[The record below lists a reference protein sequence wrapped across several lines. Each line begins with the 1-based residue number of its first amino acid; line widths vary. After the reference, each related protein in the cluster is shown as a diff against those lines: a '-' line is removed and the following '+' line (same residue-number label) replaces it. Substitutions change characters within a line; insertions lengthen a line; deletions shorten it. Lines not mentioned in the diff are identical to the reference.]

1 MVEKFIER
9 ERERET
15 ERERERER
23 ENNGATF
30 WLGRYRTTS
39 KLDGSMVAT

>member
-9 ERERET
+9 

>member
-1 MVEKFIER
+1 MVEKFI
-9 ERERET
+9 
-15 ERERERER
+15 ERER